1 MADLEAIPPGLVHGL
16 EEQGTATKAAVA
28 VFLTIALANAIEL
41 IVLILWTFHRYR
53 GLYFWSMI
61 VSVSGVILNS
71 IGSILHYFNFGP
83 LWLGLPLLYT
93 GFMIMVP
100 PQSLVLY
107 SRLYLVF
114 YNDRILRYLLIVIII
129 ALVLL
134 LTPDTVITYV
144 AAALRTPPANLA
156 YNIIERYQVTGFSVL
171 EISLSLFYVYATA
184 KLLRHSPEGKPR
196 IKQILYELLA
206 INFITMALDIATI
219 VLQFINLNYLQICLK
234 PLIYSVKLKMELAIL
249 GRLVAFTN
257 LRRAKIQLGARN
269 AEFMGTAFGLDDLG
283 SRGTENEG
291 SGFVPSG
298 ATETNSTRG
307 LSRAIHT

>member
-16 EEQGTATKAAVA
+16 ENQGTATKAAVA

-41 IVLILWTFHRYR
+41 IVLIFWTFHRYR
-53 GLYFWSMI
+53 GLYFCSML

-107 SRLYLVF
+107 SRLYLVY
-114 YNDRILRYLLIVIII
+114 YNDKVLRFLLYFIIV

-134 LTPDTVITYV
+134 LVPDTVITYV
-144 AAALRTPPANLA
+144 TAALRTPPANLA
-156 YNIIERYQVTGFSVL
+156 YNIIERYQVTGFSLL
-171 EISLSLFYVYATA
+171 EIALSLFYVYATA

-206 INFITMALDIATI
+206 INFITIGLDITFI
-219 VLQFINLNYLQICLK
+219 ILQYLNLNYLQICLK
-234 PLIYSVKLKMELAIL
+234 PLAYSIKLKLELAIL

-283 SRGTENEG
+283 SVGTGNEG
-291 SGFVPSG
+291 SGYDPSG
-298 ATETNSTRG
+298 ATETNSTR
-307 LSRAIHT
+307 RINANNI

>member
-1 MADLEAIPPGLVHGL
+1 
-16 EEQGTATKAAVA
+16 KAAVA

-41 IVLILWTFHRYR
+41 IVLIFWTFHRYR
-53 GLYFWSMI
+53 GLYFCSLV

-114 YNDRILRYLLIVIII
+114 YNDKVLRGLLIFIII

-156 YNIIERYQVTGFSVL
+156 YNIIERYQVTGFSLL
-171 EISLSLFYVYATA
+171 EISLSIFYVYATA

-206 INFITMALDIATI
+206 INFITIGLDVTFII
-219 VLQFINLNYLQICLK
+219 LQFINLNYLQITLK
-234 PLIYSVKLKMELAIL
+234 PLVYSIKLKLEFAIL
-249 GRLVAFTN
+249 GRLV
-257 LRRAKIQLGARN
+257 
-269 AEFMGTAFGLDDLG
+269 
-283 SRGTENEG
+283 
-291 SGFVPSG
+291 
-298 ATETNSTRG
+298 
-307 LSRAIHT
+307 